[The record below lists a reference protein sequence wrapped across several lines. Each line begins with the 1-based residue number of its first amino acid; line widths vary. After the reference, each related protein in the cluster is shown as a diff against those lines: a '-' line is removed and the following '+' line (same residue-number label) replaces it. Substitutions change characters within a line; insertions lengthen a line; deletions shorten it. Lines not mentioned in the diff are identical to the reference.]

1 MTSEF
6 VVHLGK
12 EAISLML
19 MISAPMLIAGLIVG
33 LGISI
38 MQAVTQ
44 IHEVTLTFIPKIL
57 AVSLTLMASLPW
69 MLQKMLYFMHTLMAE
84 YRRSPTDFVMNTT
97 WMDVSVAQF
106 QIFML
111 VFVRVIGIVA
121 VSPFFGTEPSSARP
135 KPVYHC

>member
-1 MTSEF
+1 MTPDF

-19 MISAPMLIAGLIVG
+19 LISAPMLVAGLIVG

-57 AVSLTLMASLPW
+57 AVSIALMAALPW
-69 MLQKMLYFMHTLMAE
+69 MLQKMLDFMHAL
-84 YRRSPTDFVMNTT
+84 
-97 WMDVSVAQF
+97 
-106 QIFML
+106 I
-111 VFVRVIGIVA
+111 
-121 VSPFFGTEPSSARP
+121 ARIP
-135 KPVYHC
+135 ALAS

>member
-57 AVSLTLMASLPW
+57 AVSITLMASLPW
-69 MLQKMLYFMHTLMAE
+69 MLQKMLDFMQTLMA
-84 YRRSPTDFVMNTT
+84 
-97 WMDVSVAQF
+97 
-106 QIFML
+106 
-111 VFVRVIGIVA
+111 GIPA
-121 VSPFFGTEPSSARP
+121 LAN
-135 KPVYHC
+135 